1 MNEFEVANRK
11 YRIKKMNAIQLLA
24 IRSTMSFDDTEKV
37 NKTYEQML
45 EHIEVNVKDNDWLQV
60 KQGNNYYPAGIEDE
74 INIIQKLIT
83 HFLDYMKS
91 VFMKSSESNNK
102 QE

>member
-37 NKTYEQML
+37 SKTYEQIL
-45 EHIEVNVKDNDWLQV
+45 EHIEVLLFIK
-60 KQGNNYYPAGIEDE
+60 
-74 INIIQKLIT
+74 
-83 HFLDYMKS
+83 
-91 VFMKSSESNNK
+91 
-102 QE
+102 